1 MQTIKKPSA
10 REVELERLRR
20 ELLRR
25 IVANESR
32 RQTTR
37 VATAK

>member
-1 MQTIKKPSA
+1 METIKKPSA

-37 VATAK
+37 VAAAK

>member
-1 MQTIKKPSA
+1 METIKKPSP

-37 VATAK
+37 EVAAK